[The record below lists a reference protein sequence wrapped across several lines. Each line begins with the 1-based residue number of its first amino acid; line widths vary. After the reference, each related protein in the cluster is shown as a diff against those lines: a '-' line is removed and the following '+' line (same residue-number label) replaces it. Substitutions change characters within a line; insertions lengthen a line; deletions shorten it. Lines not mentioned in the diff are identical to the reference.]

1 MRKWLL
7 KHEKKVIRFLEILP
21 GLTSWSLIIFPFW
34 GAFFAPALVAYYII
48 AFDVYWLY
56 RSLWT
61 ATLALLAHYRIKA
74 AELFDWLN
82 EAQSFLDWKRV
93 HHIIVIPTYQEPL
106 NTLRRTLK
114 NLSKQTFPKENL
126 TVVVAFEAREG
137 INAREKAKKL
147 KTEFKG
153 IFGNL
158 MMEFHPDLEGEVKGK
173 SSNIAWGAKLAKK
186 RLVDEQKKD
195 IDYITITSNDADA
208 LLHPQYFAYL
218 TFKFLDDP
226 HRYTKTWQSAIQFYN
241 NIWKL
246 PTITRAYNRMSSVV
260 QTGILLRK
268 DRLINFSTYSIS
280 LKLVDKVGYWD
291 TDVIPEDYRMF
302 FKLFYATKGKV
313 EVEPIFLPS
322 FCDAAEAKGFWPTMK
337 NQYEQT
343 KRWAWGVSDDAYIIF
358 KWLTVPKMP
367 FTEKTIRS
375 LYVVKDH
382 VLWPVNWFAIT
393 LGANI
398 PPLLNKDFSRTIIGK
413 TLPQVS
419 SSILTLALVAMAA
432 VIFVDWRQKPKA
444 PLGTARW
451 RKVLAPFEFILLP
464 IVGFFFT
471 ALPGLDAHTRL
482 LLGRYMEYRV
492 TEKV

>member
-1 MRKWLL
+1 
-7 KHEKKVIRFLEILP
+7 FLEMLP
-21 GLTSWSLIIFPFW
+21 GIISWSLIIFPFW
-34 GAFFAPALVAYYII
+34 GAFLAPTLVAYYII

-56 RSLWT
+56 RSVWT
-61 ATLALLAHYRIKA
+61 ATLSLLAYFRIKA
-74 AELFDWLN
+74 ALVFNWLN
-82 EAQSFLDWKRV
+82 EAQSFLDWQRV
-93 HHIIVIPTYQEPL
+93 HHIVVIPTYQEPL
-106 NTLRRTLK
+106 STLRRTLQ
-114 NLSKQTFPKENL
+114 NLTKQTFPRENL
-126 TVVVAFEAREG
+126 TVVVSFETREG
-137 INAREKAKKL
+137 RAAKEKANKL
-147 KTEFKG
+147 KREFKNR
-153 IFGNL
+153 FGNL
-158 MMEFHPDLEGEVKGK
+158 MIVFHPNLPDEVKGK
-173 SSNIAWGAKLAKK
+173 SSNVAWGAKLAKQK
-186 RLVDEQKKD
+186 VVDEQKHNLN
-195 IDYITITSNDADA
+195 YVTITSSDADA

-226 HRYTKTWQSAIQFYN
+226 RRYEKTWQSAIQFYN

-246 PTITRAYNRMSSVV
+246 PAATRAYNRMSSVV

-302 FKLFYATKGKV
+302 FKLFYATKGRL

-322 FCDAAEAKGFWPTMK
+322 FCDAAEAVGFWNTMK
-337 NQYEQT
+337 NQYEQV

-367 FTEKTIRS
+367 LAEKTIRS

-382 VLWPVNWFAIT
+382 ILWPVNWFAIT

-398 PPLLNKDFSRTIIGK
+398 PPLLNKDFGRTIIGK
-413 TLPQVS
+413 TLPQIS
-419 SSILTLALVAMAA
+419 SGILTLSLVALLAI
-432 VIFVDWRQKPKA
+432 IFVDWRQKPQA
-444 PLGTARW
+444 PEGISWW
-451 RKVLAPFEFILLP
+451 RKALTPFEFILLP
-464 IVGFFFT
+464 VVGFFFT